1 MLSSLPRL
9 SPYTRSTMD
18 YSRILEDLTQASLF
32 DLYRLQ
38 IAMGHQLDDP
48 RRIQEIK
55 RQLEP
60 GQEIT
65 YFDDQANK
73 LVKARVV
80 RLKRTRLLVE
90 NRHDHQRW
98 SVPFCSVNLA
108 GVDTDI
114 RSPAN
119 HQGLDKSQLKIGDQ
133 VGFRDRQNNE
143 LYGQVI
149 RLNRKTATVLVG
161 DASKW
166 RVAYS
171 LLFPILDGERAVDRN
186 LIEGTVVGSFD
197 EETIA

>member
-1 MLSSLPRL
+1 MLSSLPWL
-9 SPYTRSTMD
+9 SPYARSTVD
-18 YSRILEDLTQASLF
+18 YSRILEELARASLF

-38 IAMGHQLDDP
+38 VAIGHRLDDP

-60 GQEIT
+60 GREIT

-90 NRHDHQRW
+90 NKHDHQRW

-114 RSPAN
+114 RSPEN
-119 HQGLDKSQLKIGDQ
+119 HQGRDKSQLKTGDQ
-133 VGFRDRQNNE
+133 VGFRDRH
-143 LYGQVI
+143 
-149 RLNRKTATVLVG
+149 R
-161 DASKW
+161 
-166 RVAYS
+166 
-171 LLFPILDGERAVDRN
+171 
-186 LIEGTVVGSFD
+186 
-197 EETIA
+197 

>member
-1 MLSSLPRL
+1 
-9 SPYTRSTMD
+9 MD
-18 YSRILEDLTQASLF
+18 YSRILEELAQASLF

-38 IAMGHQLDDP
+38 VAMGHQLDDP

-90 NRHDHQRW
+90 NKHDHQRW

-119 HQGLDKSQLKIGDQ
+119 QKGLDKSQLKIGDQ

>member
-1 MLSSLPRL
+1 
-9 SPYTRSTMD
+9 MD
-18 YSRILEDLTQASLF
+18 YSRILEELARASLF

-38 IAMGHQLDDP
+38 VAMGHHLDDP

-90 NRHDHQRW
+90 NRDDHQHW
-98 SVPFCSVNLA
+98 NVPFCSVNIE

-119 HQGLDKSQLKIGDQ
+119 QQELEKSQLKIGDQ

-143 LYGQVI
+143 LYGQVV
-149 RLNRKTATVLVG
+149 RLNRKTATLLVG

-186 LIEGTVVGSFD
+186 LIEGQVVGNYD
-197 EETIA
+197 KARVKE

>member
-1 MLSSLPRL
+1 
-9 SPYTRSTMD
+9 MD
-18 YSRILEDLTQASLF
+18 YSLILEELARASLF

-38 IAMGHQLDDP
+38 IAIGHQLDDP
-48 RRIQEIK
+48 GRIQEIK

-60 GQEIT
+60 GREIA
-65 YFDDQANK
+65 YFDDRANK
-73 LVKARVV
+73 LVNARVAS
-80 RLKRTRLLVE
+80 LKRTRLLVE
-90 NRHDHQRW
+90 NTHDHQRW

-119 HQGLDKSQLKIGDQ
+119 QNGLDKSQLKIGDQ

-171 LLFPILDGERAVDRN
+171 LLFPIVDGERAGGRN
-186 LIEGTVVGSFD
+186 LIEGDVVSSFD
-197 EETIA
+197 KALVKE

>member
-1 MLSSLPRL
+1 
-9 SPYTRSTMD
+9 MD
-18 YSRILEDLTQASLF
+18 YSRILEELARASLF

-38 IAMGHQLDDP
+38 IAIGHQLDDP

-55 RQLEP
+55 RQLKP
-60 GQEIT
+60 GQEIA

-73 LVKARVV
+73 LVQAQVV
-80 RLKRTRLLVE
+80 SLKRTRLLVE
-90 NRHDHQRW
+90 NRDDHQRW

-119 HQGLDKSQLKIGDQ
+119 QHGLDKSQLKIGDQ
-133 VGFRDRQNNE
+133 VGFRDRKNNE

-171 LLFPILDGERAVDRN
+171 LLFPILDGERAVDQN
-186 LIEGTVVGSFD
+186 LIEGQVVGNCD
-197 EETIA
+197 KARVKE